1 MLCDVDNTDSWLH
14 DLQLWKCVTDLDKK
28 QQGPV
33 IYLSLPDKI
42 SNSCRDVTVSELNKD
57 DGLNLGT
64 NKLEKLHIKDNKASA
79 YLAYE
84 KSESFQRPRDMNIID
99 YLNEFER
106 LYYDIQRHEMTL
118 PSGVLAYRV
127 LKSANST
134 PEKKQLARATT
145 TEFTYENMKK
155 QLKATHDSSSSNLI
169 DSFEI
174 KSEPTFANKVKDERN
189 FYGNSSRNWGR
200 FNSKTG

>member
-1 MLCDVDNTDSWLH
+1 MAAKKLLNPPMLCNVDNIDSWLH

-57 DGLNLGT
+57 DGLNLWT
-64 NKLEKLHIKDNKASA
+64 NKLEKLHIKDSKASA

-84 KSESFQRPRDMNIID
+84 KFDSIW
-99 YLNEFER
+99 
-106 LYYDIQRHEMTL
+106 LYYDVQRYEITL

-155 QLKATHDSSSSNLI
+155 QLKARHDSSSSNLI

-174 KSEPTFANKVKDERN
+174 KSEPTFANKAKDEHN
-189 FYGNSSRNWGR
+189 FYGNSSRNRGR
-200 FNSKTG
+200 FNSKRG